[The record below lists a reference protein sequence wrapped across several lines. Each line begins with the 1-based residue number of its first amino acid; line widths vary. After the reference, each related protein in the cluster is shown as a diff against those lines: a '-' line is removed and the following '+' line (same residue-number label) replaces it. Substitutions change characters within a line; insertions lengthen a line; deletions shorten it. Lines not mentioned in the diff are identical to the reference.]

1 MLYKLILGEDI
12 TFEDIADESGYGQV
26 KLMMRMK

>member
-12 TFEDIADESGYGQV
+12 TFEDIADESGYDQV
-26 KLMMRMK
+26 KSMMRMK